1 MGSSF
6 EIVDGVLGLVDLNP
20 WRFWTRFSMIVASVD
35 GQYLVALASVIP
47 VHDEYSPAPIAF
59 NHVERTGYPAAAW
72 KYLIKAATLGRS

>member
-35 GQYLVALASVIP
+35 GQYLFALASVIP
-47 VHDEYSPAPIAF
+47 VHDD
-59 NHVERTGYPAAAW
+59 
-72 KYLIKAATLGRS
+72 